1 MNWYKTIGLAMCAV
15 LVGLFSYFASYN
27 VSSYTYAPIISA
39 ALCVALVCFIIFRC
53 MKALHRQWTGGGD
66 GDAPIRLFEDERRI
80 PIWALIIILILS
92 RVLVYVLAWLIN
104 RYLGHSGSFF
114 SMWVRSD
121 APHYLGLA
129 QNGYVTEGDP
139 RFHIVF
145 LPFYPGMIKLFWYAI
160 QDYFVS
166 GLAVSNIA
174 AICAGVAAYKLA
186 LLDMDGRAALR
197 SVKYLFILPAAIFF
211 SAPMTESLFLL
222 LSLLCIYCIR
232 VNRWLLGCLM
242 GLLAAFTRSLG
253 VLLIVPAF
261 IEYVTVLLEDR
272 RAGDLRHYGWRAL
285 GKFLC
290 LLLIPAGT
298 GLYLLLNYRITGNAL
313 QFMVYQR
320 EHWTQQFCF
329 FGQTLMYMTQN
340 AIDWTT
346 GNIPQFEG
354 ISLPNLIYI
363 FGSLAVMI
371 PAAKKMRASY
381 TAYFLVYFAVA
392 VGVTWLLSAPRY
404 LTCAFPIAFAL
415 GQISE
420 KKSVDVLLTL
430 LLGAGFLAYLY
441 MYLIDMPVY

>member
-1 MNWYKTIGLAMCAV
+1 
-15 LVGLFSYFASYN
+15 
-27 VSSYTYAPIISA
+27 
-39 ALCVALVCFIIFRC
+39 
-53 MKALHRQWTGGGD
+53 MKALHRQWMGGD
-66 GDAPIRLFEDERRI
+66 DEGAQDAPIRLFEQEKRM
-80 PIWALIIILILS
+80 PIWTLILILVLS
-92 RVLVYVLAWLIN
+92 RVLVYVLGALIN
-104 RYLGHSGSFF
+104 RYLGNVGSFY

-145 LPFYPGMIKLFWYAI
+145 LPFYPGVIKLFWYAI
-160 QDYFVS
+160 QDYFLS

-174 AICAGVAAYKLA
+174 AVCAGVVAYKLA

-197 SVKYLFILPAAIFF
+197 SVKYLFLLPAALFF
-211 SAPMTESLFLL
+211 SAPMSESLFLL

-232 VNRWLLGCLM
+232 MNRWLLGCLI
-242 GLLAAFTRSLG
+242 GLLGAFTRSLG

-261 IEYVTVLLEDR
+261 IEYVTVMLEDR
-272 RAGDLRHYGWRAL
+272 RAGDMRNYGWRAL

-290 LLLIPAGT
+290 VLLIPLGT

-329 FGQTLMYMTQN
+329 FGDTMRYMTQN
-340 AIDWTT
+340 AIAWSN
-346 GNIPQFEG
+346 GNMQQLLG
-354 ISLPNLIYI
+354 ISLPNLLYI

-404 LTCAFPIAFAL
+404 LTCAFPVAFAL

-420 KKSVDVLLTL
+420 KKSVNVVLTV

-441 MYLIDMPVY
+441 MYLVDMPVY